1 MKKQLQIGD
10 LVWYNVGGRGHETVG
25 LVIDKRSYLWRAKSP
40 WDDKNRRY
48 EECVRIKWMRKGKFA
63 PKHIAVP
70 MYDSEYTLE
79 WTGDPPDAVT
89 VQEMLKYTEAHG
101 AIFDK
106 AWYEAR
112 FFKIMGKAQD
122 RE

>member
-1 MKKQLQIGD
+1 MKKRLQIGD

-40 WDDKNRRY
+40 WDDKNKRY
-48 EECVRIKWMRKGKFA
+48 EECVRIKWMRKGKFS
-63 PKHIAVP
+63 PRHIAVP
-70 MYDSEYTLE
+70 MYENEYTLE
-79 WTGDPPDAVT
+79 WVGDPPDAVT
-89 VQEMLKYTEAHG
+89 VLEMLRWTEEHG

-106 AWYEAR
+106 DWYEAR
-112 FFKIMGKAQD
+112 FFKVMGEAQD